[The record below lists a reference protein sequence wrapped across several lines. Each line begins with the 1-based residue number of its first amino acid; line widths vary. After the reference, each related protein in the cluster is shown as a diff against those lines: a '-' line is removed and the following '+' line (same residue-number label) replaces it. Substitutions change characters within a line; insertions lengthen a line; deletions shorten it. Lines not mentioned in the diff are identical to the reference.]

1 MSLIVLLDAGPLG
14 LVTNPRGGPDA
25 DLCNEWMMSL
35 LSTGAQVIVPE
46 IADYEVRRELLRA
59 NKTTGVQQLDA
70 LKTTIDYLPLTTETM
85 LKAAEFWAATRQQG
99 RPTADDK
106 ALDGDVILAAQAA
119 LMPDN
124 GDDVIVATTN
134 VRHLERFVTAREWQ
148 AIG

>member
-14 LVTNPRGGPDA
+14 LVTNPRGGSDA
-25 DLCNEWMMSL
+25 QRCNGWMMSL
-35 LSTGAQVIVPE
+35 LSTGAQVIMPE

-59 NKTTGVQQLDA
+59 NQTPGIQRLDE
-70 LKTTIDYLPLTTETM
+70 LKTRIDYLPLTTETM
-85 LKAAEFWAATRQQG
+85 LKAAEFWAETRQQG

>member
-1 MSLIVLLDAGPLG
+1 
-14 LVTNPRGGPDA
+14 
-25 DLCNEWMMSL
+25 
-35 LSTGAQVIVPE
+35 
-46 IADYEVRRELLRA
+46 
-59 NKTTGVQQLDA
+59 
-70 LKTTIDYLPLTTETM
+70 M
-85 LKAAEFWAATRQQG
+85 LKAAEFWAETRQKG